1 MSQCLVEAFE
11 FHALGCQAF
20 RRGSGICQRPL
31 TEDRSQLDKIHGPNF
46 FFFFFTYFLSSLAFC
61 WVMISNVSI
70 LTMEVPTLKIQDY
83 PYFSI
88 NKRKAGFHKNSSH
101 SHVCCSKRKKVLP
114 LPWKAA
120 EPWRKIKGDFIH
132 PARMFRA
139 SPVARHL
146 AGGGDG
152 EMKHPEPVFKS
163 LINLVEETDK
173 YVNR

>member
-31 TEDRSQLDKIHGPNF
+31 TEDRSQLDKIYGPNF
-46 FFFFFTYFLSSLAFC
+46 FFYSLSLFFGFLLGSK
-61 WVMISNVSI
+61 ISNVSI

-101 SHVCCSKRKKVLP
+101 SHVCCSKVLP

-139 SPVARHL
+139 SPVGRHL
-146 AGGGDG
+146 AGAGDG